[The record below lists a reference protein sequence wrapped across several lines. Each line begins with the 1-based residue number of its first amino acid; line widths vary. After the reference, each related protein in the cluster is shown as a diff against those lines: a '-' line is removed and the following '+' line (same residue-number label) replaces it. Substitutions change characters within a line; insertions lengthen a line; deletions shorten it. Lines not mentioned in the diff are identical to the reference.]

1 MIGLADE
8 KQIKHNKISN
18 AQRRAADKWD
28 AKHPDNARHRVAK
41 STTKRFITQMASESE
56 LAEVKAWL
64 SEREQ
69 CE

>member
-1 MIGLADE
+1 MDE
-8 KQIKHNKISN
+8 KRIKHNNYKTSE

-41 STTKRFITQMASESE
+41 STTKRFITQMASKSE

-64 SEREQ
+64 DEREQ
-69 CE
+69 DE